1 MTGAAQAAD
10 KTIVVGYQTDALPSS
25 VGIANGDFDKAT
37 GAKIDFRR
45 FNSGAEIFAAI
56 ASGDVQVGYVGSS
69 PFAAA
74 TSRGLDV
81 KAFYLASISGVDEAL
96 VVRNGSGINSLADLK
111 GKKLAAA
118 PVSTDHYQLLA
129 LIKSL
134 GLNEKDVQ
142 VFAIPQPDIVAGYNR
157 GDLDGGFV
165 WDPALT
171 ELKKNGKVLVTS
183 KEVAEK
189 GAPTFSAWVATAAF
203 AKENPGFLKAFA
215 GVIDKYQTSFAN
227 DKAAWGPDSDNA
239 KVLAKLLGG
248 TPQNQAS
255 ALKNLTLLP
264 VDVAAFRPVAWRRR
278 EVRARQDPEGHLGLP
293 QGSEEDLRRPAFLRR
308 VRHDG
313 RRGGAQEA
321 RNVSPSS
328 AGASPSTLAAR
339 QPLST
344 GNLKAHAA
352 RRQSERLLCR
362 PRRADGARA
371 RSGLARHSRSRIRG
385 RARRLGLREVDAA
398 QRHGGVPAA
407 LVGFDRAQRR
417 RGHGPRRRSR
427 RRLPEGCFAALE
439 DGRGECRA
447 RAQVRGRRPDGAPR
461 PRAGACCAWS
471 ACRTSPTRRLTN
483 CRAACASA
491 SASPARSPPTPP
503 SCSWTSRSARST
515 A

>member
-1 MTGAAQAAD
+1 MIFRRTLFAGALGALALMAGGAHAAD
-10 KTIVVGYQTDALPSS
+10 KTVVVGYQTDALPSS
-25 VGIANGDFDKAT
+25 VGIANGDFDKAA

-81 KAFYLASISGVDEAL
+81 KAFYLASISGIDEAL

-142 VFAIPQPDIVAGYNR
+142 VFAVPQPEIVAGYNR

-183 KEVAEK
+183 KEVADK

-227 DKAAWGPDSDNA
+227 DKGAWGPDSDNA
-239 KVLAKLLGG
+239 KALAKLLGG
-248 TPQNQAS
+248 TPQDQAS
-255 ALKNLTLLP
+255 ALKNLSLLP
-264 VDVAAFRPVAWRRR
+264 VDVQLSDQW
-278 EVRARQDPEGHLGLP
+278 LGGGEKSGIAKILKDTSVFLKDQKKISDVLP
-293 QGSEEDLRRPAFLRR
+293 SY
-308 VRHDG
+308 
-313 RRGGAQEA
+313 
-321 RNVSPSS
+321 
-328 AGASPSTLAAR
+328 AGFVT
-339 QPLST
+339 T
-344 GNLKAHAA
+344 
-352 RRQSERLLCR
+352 
-362 PRRADGARA
+362 
-371 RSGLARHSRSRIRG
+371 
-385 RARRLGLREVDAA
+385 DAIA
-398 QRHGGVPAA
+398 
-407 LVGFDRAQRR
+407 
-417 RGHGPRRRSR
+417 GPRK
-427 RRLPEGCFAALE
+427 PG
-439 DGRGECRA
+439 
-447 RAQVRGRRPDGAPR
+447 
-461 PRAGACCAWS
+461 
-471 ACRTSPTRRLTN
+471 T
-483 CRAACASA
+483 
-491 SASPARSPPTPP
+491 
-503 SCSWTSRSARST
+503 
-515 A
+515 